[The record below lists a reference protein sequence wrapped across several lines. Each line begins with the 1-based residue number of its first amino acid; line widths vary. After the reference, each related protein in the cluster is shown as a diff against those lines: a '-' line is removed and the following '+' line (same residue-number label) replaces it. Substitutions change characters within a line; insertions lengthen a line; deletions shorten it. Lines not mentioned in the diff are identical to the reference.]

1 MFRIATLPAS
11 LLLIA
16 LSAGAVSAQGA
27 ASPPASAPK
36 VIAAGTPAIRA
47 GTYDL
52 EVAFGGGVMQ
62 GTLQLIP
69 VGDSL
74 AAKMHVG
81 EHDPQVR
88 SMTRKGAQLTL
99 AMDMGGEGMTLIY
112 DFKFDGDALTGSFK
126 YNGDPGLVTGKRRK

>member
-16 LSAGAVSAQGA
+16 LSTRAVSAQA
-27 ASPPASAPK
+27 PASGSASK
-36 VIAAGTPAIRA
+36 TTATGASAIRP

-62 GTLQLIP
+62 GTLQLTAI
-69 VGDSL
+69 GDSL
-74 AAKMHVG
+74 AAKLHVG

-88 SMTRKGAQLTL
+88 NMTRKGTQLVL
-99 AMDMGGEGMTLIY
+99 DAGGEGMNLVY
-112 DFKFDGDALTGSFK
+112 DFKFDGDAVSGSFK
-126 YNGDPGLVTGKRRK
+126 FNGDTGLVTGKRRK